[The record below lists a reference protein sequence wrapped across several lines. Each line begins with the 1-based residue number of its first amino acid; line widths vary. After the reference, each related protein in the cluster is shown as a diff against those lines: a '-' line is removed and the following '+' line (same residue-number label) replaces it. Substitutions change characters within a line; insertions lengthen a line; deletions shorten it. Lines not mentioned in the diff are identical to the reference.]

1 MPMKKLEQVD
11 RGLLSRKD
19 RDRVDRGSLK
29 WNDRGDPALLE
40 AFERELTPDVARRL
54 LELAARRTAML
65 RAAGVAVASD
75 EAKLLVQEALTETLA
90 QIERWEPGEST
101 LAAHLTGVVRRRS
114 WAKLAQARKLR
125 ALAIEVVTGGRP
137 REATNDAA
145 GDAVVA
151 TTDTTSSSGE
161 RAGATSIPGEPAQ
174 PGFLPIWRH
183 GARELVQRVLAS
195 LSETSAEDAA
205 VRLILE
211 AFCDGAATRA
221 QVLAASGLS
230 VEAYASARRR
240 LDRILAGMPAP
251 SLESPVSALWRA
263 R

>member
-11 RGLLSRKD
+11 RGLLSRK
-19 RDRVDRGSLK
+19 DRVDRGSLK

-101 LAAHLTGVVRRRS
+101 LAAHLSGVVRRRS
-114 WAKLAQARKLR
+114 WAKLSQARKLR
-125 ALAIEVVTGGRP
+125 ALAIEVVT
-137 REATNDAA
+137 
-145 GDAVVA
+145 
-151 TTDTTSSSGE
+151 
-161 RAGATSIPGEPAQ
+161 GEPAQ

-183 GARELVQRVLAS
+183 GARELVQRILATM
-195 LSETSAEDAA
+195 SESGVEDAA

-211 AFCDGAATRA
+211 AYCDGAATRA
-221 QVLAASGLS
+221 QVLAASGLT
-230 VEAYASARRR
+230 VEEYASARRR

>member
-11 RGLLSRKD
+11 RGPLSRK
-19 RDRVDRGSLK
+19 DRVDRGSLK

-90 QIERWEPGEST
+90 QVERWEPGEAT
-101 LAAHLTGVVRRRS
+101 LAAHLSGVVRRRS
-114 WAKLAQARKLR
+114 WAKLSQARKLR
-125 ALAIEVVTGGRP
+125 AMAIEVVTGAP
-137 REATNDAA
+137 
-145 GDAVVA
+145 
-151 TTDTTSSSGE
+151 SS
-161 RAGATSIPGEPAQ
+161 PGEPAQ

-183 GARELVQRVLAS
+183 GARELVQRVLS
-195 LSETSAEDAA
+195 GLSTGAEDAA

-211 AFCDGAATRA
+211 AYCDGAATRA

-230 VEAYASARRR
+230 VEEYASARRR